1 MIEDDTQIIFE
12 LSHSKDKKSYQ
23 LVVSAPES
31 MTFEEFLTCLRSY
44 MLDEDV
50 DETVDTKN

>member
-1 MIEDDTQIIFE
+1 MEDETPVTFE
-12 LSHSKDKKSYQ
+12 VSHSKDKKSYR
-23 LVVSAPES
+23 LTVSAPES

-44 MLDEDV
+44 LLDEDV